1 VTFCANTT
9 CARTGPPVCFSQSHR
24 INPCWRYEIAFRDTE
39 VVARKC
45 DFRSWHKCEVPTVSG
60 NVRCSGQSG
69 RDGQEVKTARLTHLG
84 NGSFPLLRLLF
95 TSLQGQN
102 LNAKEIGWPFRLGL
116 EGCIVD
122 RSQPEMLQRRGADDN
137 AIIALGV

>member
-1 VTFCANTT
+1 MDTPAADGDRHGKALLVV
-9 CARTGPPVCFSQSHR
+9 PPGSQVEQ
-24 INPCWRYEIAFRDTE
+24 WRVLKACIKAKHHMSWLVRCRLLAQMRSADR
-39 VVARKC
+39 VRKC
-45 DFRSWHKCEVPTVSG
+45 LLFEVERTYRGHHETDAFDPS
-60 NVRCSGQSG
+60 RKWLFS
-69 RDGQEVKTARLTHLG
+69 
-84 NGSFPLLRLLF
+84 PLRLLF